1 MSDLINIRTF
11 TQRFEAEIAQ
21 GLLADEGIESFIL
34 ADDCGGQRPDLAVRM
49 AAVQLMIR
57 EEDAEKA
64 GEVLE
69 ILERE
74 MDTAEEGIGG

>member
-21 GLLADEGIESFIL
+21 GLLSEQGIESFIL

-49 AAVQLMIR
+49 AAVQLLIR
-57 EEDAEKA
+57 EEDTEKA
-64 GEVLE
+64 RETLQ
-69 ILERE
+69 ILE
-74 MDTAEEGIGG
+74 EEFEDEDQ